1 MKTQIEKKLPAK
13 GDRMEETEKLIKI
26 ASESLQEEKD
36 MSDFMDM
43 KYEEALKKFL
53 KNNPGKTEQDFIDEA
68 IIRIPMESGGKI
80 LDFAKYAKSKD
91 PKIKKL
97 SLAELFTTGKT
108 LAELTPQ
115 ERETVNTLLKLTF
128 GKKD

>member
-80 LDFAKYAKSKD
+80 LDFAKYAKTF
-91 PKIKKL
+91 
-97 SLAELFTTGKT
+97 E
-108 LAELTPQ
+108 
-115 ERETVNTLLKLTF
+115 NF
-128 GKKD
+128 GKKVSKNMIECFNVHLSQKFKRKKSKTIRTIKTM

>member
-1 MKTQIEKKLPAK
+1 MKTQIEKSFLQ

-68 IIRIPMESGGKI
+68 IIRIPMGRRENFGFCEI
-80 LDFAKYAKSKD
+80 C
-91 PKIKKL
+91 KK
-97 SLAELFTTGKT
+97 
-108 LAELTPQ
+108 
-115 ERETVNTLLKLTF
+115 
-128 GKKD
+128 

>member
-53 KNNPGKTEQDFIDEA
+53 KNNPGKTEQDFLDA

-80 LDFAKYAKSKD
+80 IDFAKYAKSKD

-97 SLAELFTTGKT
+97 SLAELFTPGKT

>member
-1 MKTQIEKKLPAK
+1 MAEIDSKAFDYMNA
-13 GDRMEETEKLIKI
+13 GDPDKYITGGAMEY
-26 ASESLQEEKD
+26 SEYE
-36 MSDFMDM
+36 MDM
-43 KYEEALKKFL
+43 TPKQQKKFL

-97 SLAELFTTGKT
+97 SLAELFTPGKT